1 MSELSAR
8 KRGAKRDKRK
18 PDKPSESGGQKF
30 VIEDS
35 LGYLVNRVARSMAHQ
50 LADELRPSGV
60 GIGQWAVLMFLWA
73 GDGMSQAELSRV
85 VAIEPPTMVRT
96 IERMVRDGLV
106 RRVPDPR
113 DRRVTRIHLTDRG
126 WSLRH
131 ELVPKAV
138 AVNARNLSRMTE
150 AEGTTLR
157 RLLHK
162 LLAHDR

>member
-1 MSELSAR
+1 VSELSVR
-8 KRGAKRDKRK
+8 KRKARPETRK
-18 PDKPSESGGQKF
+18 FDRSSESGGQEF

-35 LGYLVNRVARSMAHQ
+35 LGYLVNRAARSMAHQ
-50 LADELRPSGV
+50 LADELRPAGV

-73 GDGMSQAELSRV
+73 RDGMSQAELSRV

-106 RRVPDPR
+106 VRASDPR
-113 DRRVTRIHLTDRG
+113 DRRVSRIYLTDRG
-126 WSLRH
+126 RSLQG

-150 AEGTTLR
+150 TEGRTLR
-157 RLLHK
+157 RLLSK
-162 LLAHDR
+162 LLVDDR